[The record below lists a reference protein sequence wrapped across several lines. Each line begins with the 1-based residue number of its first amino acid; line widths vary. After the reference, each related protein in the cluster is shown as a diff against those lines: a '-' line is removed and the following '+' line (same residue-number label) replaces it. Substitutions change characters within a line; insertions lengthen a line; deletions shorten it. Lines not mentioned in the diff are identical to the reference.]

1 MATPTI
7 LPTVKT
13 ALGITSSAFDELVTI
28 YIDAARQ
35 DLLRAGVDSTV
46 VEDGSELPLAKAAI
60 IAYAQSHFG
69 IEVDKDQA
77 IRLTDSYNR
86 ITLDLLS
93 HIETGYL
100 TEVTEDE

>member
-13 ALGITSSAFDELVTI
+13 ALGITSSAFDDLVTT

-35 DLLRAGVDSTV
+35 DLLRAGVDSTA
-46 VEDGSELPLAKAAI
+46 VEDGSELPLVKKAI
-60 IAYAQSHFG
+60 IIYAQMSFG
-69 IEVDKDQA
+69 MEIEKDQYT
-77 IRLTDSYNR
+77 RLSDSYKR
-86 ITLDLLS
+86 IMLDLLS

-100 TEVTEDE
+100 TEVTTDE